1 MSEQLT
7 ATGRWAE
14 DTPIGEVRDLGSYE
28 VTEREIVDFASRWDP
43 QFFHTDP
50 DRATSEGAFG
60 GLIASGIHTVAIY
73 QRLEITSRTDQ
84 WHVIGGTGIKDLVL
98 RRPVRPGDLLTG
110 RSEIVDRRLE
120 PERRRG
126 LLTFAGQ
133 LVNQSGDLV
142 LSLRISA
149 YLHMRP
155 LASSVDHP
163 RPTTHQEKS

>member
-7 ATGRWAE
+7 ATGRFAE
-14 DTPIGEVRDLGSYE
+14 DAPVGEVRDLGSYE